1 MPRLSDHGLHRISRA
16 LVHAFIVAFGVLG
29 FTPWQTGSVQQAGF
43 FGWVECAALIVLGTF
58 GVVAAIRDRTLAEII
73 VLRAESLTFLV
84 VSAAAVALLIDDG
97 FQQWQGVMT
106 YLALSA
112 SLGSRS
118 LSLARALSLIVEV
131 RRG

>member
-1 MPRLSDHGLHRISRA
+1 MPRFSDHGLRRVSRA
-16 LVHAFIVAFGVLG
+16 LVHAFIAAFGLLG
-29 FTPWQTGSVQQAGF
+29 FTPWQTGSVQQAGA
-43 FGWVECAALIVLGTF
+43 FGWVECSALVVLGAFGIVAAL
-58 GVVAAIRDRTLAEII
+58 RDRTMSEII
-73 VLRAESLTFLV
+73 VLRAEALIFLV
-84 VSAAAVALLIDDG
+84 MSGAAVVLLIDDG